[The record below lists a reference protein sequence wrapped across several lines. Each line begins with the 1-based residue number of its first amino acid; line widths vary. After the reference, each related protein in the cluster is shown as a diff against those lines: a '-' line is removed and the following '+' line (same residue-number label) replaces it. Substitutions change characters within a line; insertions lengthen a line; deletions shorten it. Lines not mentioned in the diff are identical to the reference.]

1 MIKFA
6 FINANGE
13 VAGTIHPSE
22 DGMFTDGQVVGEQT
36 MRSFDYDTDDDE
48 VLNNWYWRDGAWV
61 KTKPARPS
69 ANHYWENYTW
79 VLNTVALMADMRRLR
94 DQKLGESDW
103 RVMPDS
109 PLTAEQQAPWITYR
123 QALRDV
129 PANNPS
135 ITDLSQVTWPT
146 EPS

>member
-6 FINANGE
+6 FVKSNGE
-13 VAGTIHPSE
+13 VAATVCPSE
-22 DGMFTDGQVVGEQT
+22 DGMYTDGDVIGDQT
-36 MRSFDYDTDDDE
+36 VRSFDYSISDDE

-69 ANHYWENYTW
+69 FNHYWSNYTW
-79 VLNTVALMADMRRLR
+79 VLDTVSLMAELRSLR
-94 DQKLGESDW
+94 DRKLGESDW

-109 PLTAEQQAPWITYR
+109 PLTDQQKANWVIYR
-123 QALRDV
+123 QQLRNL
-129 PANNPS
+129 PANHGS